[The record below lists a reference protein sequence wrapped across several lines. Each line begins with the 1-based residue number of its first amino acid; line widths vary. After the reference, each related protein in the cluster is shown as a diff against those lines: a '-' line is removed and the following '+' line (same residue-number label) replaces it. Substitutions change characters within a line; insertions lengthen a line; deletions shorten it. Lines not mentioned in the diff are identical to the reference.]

1 MMAGLAVLDNVI
13 DLDHHLQDTE
23 EEEEDEEE
31 EEEEGDHYYE
41 LERILTDCVQQTDL
55 SLAWDVMS
63 CHGVYLSKFLRV
75 HHALLHSDSVP
86 LPSPLRHLIAVLASA
101 RLSCSYLVHQHR
113 HQLLQ
118 HGGTKDWVERGLAN
132 LPTKI
137 RKLYQLNML
146 LAHRPWQITRENVAE
161 LTSPGPDSW
170 SLSELVYAIILMCH
184 FHSFSSFIQSC
195 VMMEPDVSVEVS
207 GGRLGSSPGLESYK
221 VEELMRKM
229 SRLQSR
235 ACSPPPQ
242 EELQSRFYSVR
253 VQSCDTQCPHHL
265 TTTTTSHQSDIDNFV
280 QDMDFQY
287 VDFARREEEYNTFR
301 VQDFS
306 WDEEGYS
313 AIARFDEDTAQ
324 LLDEKFRTIYNLTYG
339 TMGSHCSI
347 DTSLFRRASW
357 NYIQCVWGVRH
368 DDYDYHE
375 VNELLH
381 RSELQYTF
389 IPGVK

>member
-1 MMAGLAVLDNVI
+1 MRLLGYPGWAEGLAEVPGKVRRL
-13 DLDHHLQDTE
+13 E
-23 EEEEDEEE
+23 E
-31 EEEEGDHYYE
+31 
-41 LERILTDCVQQTDL
+41 
-55 SLAWDVMS
+55 
-63 CHGVYLSKFLRV
+63 
-75 HHALLHSDSVP
+75 
-86 LPSPLRHLIAVLASA
+86 
-101 RLSCSYLVHQHR
+101 
-113 HQLLQ
+113 
-118 HGGTKDWVERGLAN
+118 
-132 LPTKI
+132 
-137 RKLYQLNML
+137 LNMI
-146 LAHRPWQITRENVAE
+146 LAHRPWQMTRDHVAE

-170 SLSELVYAIILMCH
+170 SLSELVHSIILMCH
-184 FHSFSSFIQSC
+184 FHSLASFIQSC

-207 GGRLGSSPGLESYK
+207 AGRLGSSPGLESYK

-253 VQSCDTQCPHHL
+253 VQSCGCDTQ
-265 TTTTTSHQSDIDNFV
+265 SQHQANTQPDINNFV
-280 QDMDFQY
+280 QDLDFQY

-301 VQDFS
+301 IQDFS

-381 RSELQYTF
+381 RYSQ
-389 IPGVK
+389 